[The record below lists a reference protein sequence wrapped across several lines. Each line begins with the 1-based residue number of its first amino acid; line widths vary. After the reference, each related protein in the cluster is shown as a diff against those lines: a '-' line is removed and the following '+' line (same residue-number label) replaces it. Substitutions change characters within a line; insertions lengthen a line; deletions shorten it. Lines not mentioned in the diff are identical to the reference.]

1 VLKSLIVM
9 SRKVSLFVPC
19 FVDQLL
25 PQVAV
30 DTVKVLRRV
39 GCDVEFREAQ
49 TCCGQPAFNTGYWDD
64 ARPCA
69 ERFVRVFHDAE
80 TIVCPSG
87 SCTTMVRNFY
97 PELLKAS
104 AMRSDAIA
112 AGQRTYELSEF
123 LVKVAG
129 ITDVGAVFP
138 HTVTYHAACHG
149 LRELHLQQEPLAL
162 LRAVKGLTLVDMPRH
177 DECCGF
183 GGTFAT
189 KFADISAAMGQSKA
203 ENVVASGAEY
213 VTAID
218 PSCLMHVQGMLE
230 KNKFAAKTIHLA
242 SILASQGAGA

>member
-162 LRAVKGLTLVDMPRH
+162 LRAVKGLTLVDMPRY